1 MNSIFSVK
9 ADWFLLVLFVM
20 GGCAMA
26 VINCVS
32 AEYDSA
38 SQDLSN
44 VASELQGAQINDFSE
59 AVETAMRGARAIKG
73 ASTTEDCFRSLLVA
87 HSKALYELA
96 SAAKA
101 AGVNLQLTEQQN
113 AQAVGNSRS
122 VVVSGSTGRRTA
134 QVFAVA

>member
-1 MNSIFSVK
+1 
-9 ADWFLLVLFVM
+9 
-20 GGCAMA
+20 MA

-44 VASELQGAQINDFSE
+44 VASELQGAQINDLSE
-59 AVETAMRGARAIKG
+59 VVETAMRGARAIKG
-73 ASTTEDCFRSLLVA
+73 ASTTEDCFRSRLVA

-96 SAAKA
+96 RAAKA

-113 AQAVGNSRS
+113 TQAVGNGRT
-122 VVVSGSTGRRTA
+122 VVVSGSSSHRTA
-134 QVFAVA
+134 QVLAVA

>member
-1 MNSIFSVK
+1 MNSRFSVK
-9 ADWFLLVLFVM
+9 ADWFLLVLFVR

-44 VASELQGAQINDFSE
+44 VASELQGAQIDDFSE
-59 AVETAMRGARAIKG
+59 TVQSALPGSRSIKAASSSETQFK
-73 ASTTEDCFRSLLVA
+73 SLLVT

-113 AQAVGNSRS
+113 TQAVVANEST
-122 VVVSGSTGRRTA
+122 VVSGSRSRNTA
-134 QVFAVA
+134 RVASVA

>member
-1 MNSIFSVK
+1 
-9 ADWFLLVLFVM
+9 
-20 GGCAMA
+20 MA

-59 AVETAMRGARAIKG
+59 VVQSAMPG
-73 ASTTEDCFRSLLVA
+73 ASRSVAAASSAESRFQSLLIT

-101 AGVNLQLTEQQN
+101 AGVTPRQWGIAEAWL
-113 AQAVGNSRS
+113 S
-122 VVVSGSTGRRTA
+122 VVA
-134 QVFAVA
+134 QVVEPPKFLRSPEVWGEETKCLRGQKFNSGKLRHSRVMSKL

>member
-1 MNSIFSVK
+1 
-9 ADWFLLVLFVM
+9 
-20 GGCAMA
+20 MA

-59 AVETAMRGARAIKG
+59 AVETAMRGSWAIQG
-73 ASTTEDCFRSLLVA
+73 ASSTEDCFRSRLVS

-96 SAAKA
+96 RAAKA

-113 AQAVGNSRS
+113 AQAVGNRRT
-122 VVVSGSTGRRTA
+122 VVVSGSSSHRTA

>member
-1 MNSIFSVK
+1 
-9 ADWFLLVLFVM
+9 
-20 GGCAMA
+20 MA

-38 SQDLSN
+38 SQDLSS

-59 AVETAMRGARAIKG
+59 AVETAMRGSRAIKG

-113 AQAVGNSRS
+113 TQAVGNSRS
-122 VVVSGSTGRRTA
+122 VVVSGSAGRRTA
-134 QVFAVA
+134 QVLAVA

>member
-1 MNSIFSVK
+1 ME
-9 ADWFLLVLFVM
+9 
-20 GGCAMA
+20 GRAMA

-59 AVETAMRGARAIKG
+59 VVQSAMPG
-73 ASTTEDCFRSLLVA
+73 ASRSVAAASSAESRFQSLLVT

-113 AQAVGNSRS
+113 TQAVGNSRS
-122 VVVSGSTGRRTA
+122 MVVSGSSSRRTA
-134 QVFAVA
+134 QVLAVA

>member
-1 MNSIFSVK
+1 
-9 ADWFLLVLFVM
+9 
-20 GGCAMA
+20 MA

-59 AVETAMRGARAIKG
+59 AVETAMRGSWAIQG
-73 ASTTEDCFRSLLVA
+73 ASSTEDCFRSRLVS

-96 SAAKA
+96 RAAKA
-101 AGVNLQLTEQQN
+101 AGVNLQLTEQRN
-113 AQAVGNSRS
+113 TQAVGNSRS
-122 VVVSGSTGRRTA
+122 VVVSGSAGRRTA
-134 QVFAVA
+134 KVFAVA

>member
-9 ADWFLLVLFVM
+9 ADWFLLVLFLM

-44 VASELQGAQINDFSE
+44 VASELQGAQIDDFSE
-59 AVETAMRGARAIKG
+59 TVQSALPGSRSIKA
-73 ASTTEDCFRSLLVA
+73 ASVSEMQFKSLLAA

-96 SAAKA
+96 RAAKA

-113 AQAVGNSRS
+113 TQAVGAHESA
-122 VVVSGSTGRRTA
+122 VVSGSCSRNTV
-134 QVFAVA
+134 QVASVA

>member
-1 MNSIFSVK
+1 
-9 ADWFLLVLFVM
+9 
-20 GGCAMA
+20 MA

-59 AVETAMRGARAIKG
+59 AVQSALPGSRSIKG

-113 AQAVGNSRS
+113 AQAVGNSRCI
-122 VVVSGSTGRRTA
+122 VVSGSSSRRIA
-134 QVFAVA
+134 QVLAVA

>member
-1 MNSIFSVK
+1 
-9 ADWFLLVLFVM
+9 
-20 GGCAMA
+20 MA

-44 VASELQGAQINDFSE
+44 VASELQGAQINAFSE
-59 AVETAMRGARAIKG
+59 SGETAMRGSWAIQG
-73 ASTTEDCFRSLLVA
+73 ASSTEDCFRSRLVS

-96 SAAKA
+96 RAAKA

-113 AQAVGNSRS
+113 AQAVGNSRT
-122 VVVSGSTGRRTA
+122 VVVSGSSSHRTA